1 MTQESKHHERAAE
14 IDTYLGGDAF
24 DSVSLTPEN
33 RYQPWYAKLLSSIAL
48 LCGNE
53 KVVFAYSDYE
63 PEATDVRIVVFTNH
77 LVLIG
82 DIEPAID
89 GAPAIRAIPRRALR
103 EMKLSSSD
111 QIDARDR
118 RSLEWPGVLD
128 LVLTYEGLGGSIEI
142 VQNGANAY
150 SVNEPS
156 AIVSLI
162 GNLSID
168 LAQSGA
174 KDIS

>member
-1 MTQESKHHERAAE
+1 MRA
-14 IDTYLGGDAF
+14 
-24 DSVSLTPEN
+24 
-33 RYQPWYAKLLSSIAL
+33 
-48 LCGNE
+48 
-53 KVVFAYSDYE
+53 
-63 PEATDVRIVVFTNH
+63 
-77 LVLIG
+77 IG
-82 DIEPAID
+82 D
-89 GAPAIRAIPRRALR
+89 R
-103 EMKLSSSD
+103 
-111 QIDARDR
+111 
-118 RSLEWPGVLD
+118 

-168 LAQSGA
+168 LAQSGV